1 MKPTMPVITLL
12 AGAALGGGVLVA
24 SVLATSSTPSASSTG
39 PSPAAA
45 GNTGTLPSPG
55 TSGTV
60 VTLPS
65 PGSPGT
71 VVTLPP
77 PGQPGTVVALPPSGS
92 PGTVVALSSPGSS
105 GAVVTQPP
113 PSTSAP
119 VVAQP
124 PPSSSTAVVTQPPP
138 SSSATVAAA
147 PTVAATT
154 SPATAS
160 PYVPADADY
169 GAQAP
174 GGDAAVAVSV
184 HGNHAVAYVCDGHKV
199 GQWFNGTAKAGTLN
213 LAGSNGAHLTVSYR
227 DTGAAGY
234 VTADGQRYAFS
245 APALSGH
252 RYGLYQSTAIVN
264 GTKIKAGW
272 IELPHGTPVG
282 AVLAITDAAA
292 PLVTPAP
299 PLDLATGTAQYD
311 GVVLVATL
319 ISGVTGSGF

>member
-1 MKPTMPVITLL
+1 
-12 AGAALGGGVLVA
+12 
-24 SVLATSSTPSASSTG
+24 
-39 PSPAAA
+39 
-45 GNTGTLPSPG
+45 
-55 TSGTV
+55 
-60 VTLPS
+60 
-65 PGSPGT
+65 
-71 VVTLPP
+71 
-77 PGQPGTVVALPPSGS
+77 
-92 PGTVVALSSPGSS
+92 
-105 GAVVTQPP
+105 
-113 PSTSAP
+113 
-119 VVAQP
+119 
-124 PPSSSTAVVTQPPP
+124 
-138 SSSATVAAA
+138 
-147 PTVAATT
+147 
-154 SPATAS
+154 
-160 PYVPADADY
+160 VPADADY

>member
-24 SVLATSSTPSASSTG
+24 SVMATSSTPSASSTA

-45 GNTGTLPSPG
+45 GHIVTLPPPDSSGTL
-55 TSGTV
+55 

-65 PGSPGT
+65 PGSSGT

-77 PGQPGTVVALPPSGS
+77 PGSPGTVVALPSSGS
-92 PGTVVALSSPGSS
+92 PGTIVAPPSSSSS
-105 GAVVTQPP
+105 GAAVTVQSPD
-113 PSTSAP
+113 SVGT

-124 PPSSSTAVVTQPPP
+124 SQK
-138 SSSATVAAA
+138 SSAPTTV
-147 PTVAATT
+147 PTVASTAPSAVASTAPSATEY
-154 SPATAS
+154 A
-160 PYVPADADY
+160 YVPADADY
-169 GAQAP
+169 GTQAP
-174 GGDAAVAVSV
+174 RGDAAVAVSV

-213 LAGSNGAHLTVSYR
+213 LTGSNGARLTVSYR
-227 DTGAAGY
+227 DSGAAGY
-234 VTADGQRYAFS
+234 VTADGQHYAFS
-245 APALSGH
+245 APALHGH
-252 RYGLYQSTAIVN
+252 RYGLYQSTSVVH
-264 GTKIKAGW
+264 GTKIKVGW
-272 IELPHGTPVG
+272 IELPYGTPVG
-282 AVLAITDAAA
+282 AVQYLTGGAA

-311 GVVLVATL
+311 GVILVATL